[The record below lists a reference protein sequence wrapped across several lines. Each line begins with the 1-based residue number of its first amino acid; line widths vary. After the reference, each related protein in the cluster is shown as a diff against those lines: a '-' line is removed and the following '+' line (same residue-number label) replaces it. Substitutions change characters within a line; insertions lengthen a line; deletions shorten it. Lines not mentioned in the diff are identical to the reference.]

1 MNWSLSNSH
10 DPRGCALADRHYS
23 RKKPGSNQ
31 FAPPGRRIVL
41 LKDPDAVW
49 CTSWPYADLVAHDY
63 PGAMLCTIFRN
74 ESDVLSS
81 LLVRE
86 ALAATRW
93 KYPDLPELGIVTFV
107 NASKVRRK
115 RDPGRCF
122 LRAGFE
128 RQPDSRRGLVVLQC
142 LPANWPD
149 AEAPL
154 GAQESLL

>member
-1 MNWSLSNSH
+1 MHWQLSTSH

-23 RKKPGSNQ
+23 RKKPGTPQ

-49 CTSWPYADLVAHDY
+49 CTSWPYGELVAHDY
-63 PGAMLCTIFRN
+63 PGAMVCTIFRN

-81 LLVRE
+81 LLVRQ

-93 KYPDLPELGIVTFV
+93 KYPELPDLGIITWI
-107 NASKVRRK
+107 NAGKVRRK

-128 RQPDSRRGLVVLQC
+128 RIGLSRTGLVTLQC
-142 LPANWPD
+142 LPRDWPD
-149 AEAPL
+149 PEPPV
-154 GAQESLL
+154 GSQGTLL